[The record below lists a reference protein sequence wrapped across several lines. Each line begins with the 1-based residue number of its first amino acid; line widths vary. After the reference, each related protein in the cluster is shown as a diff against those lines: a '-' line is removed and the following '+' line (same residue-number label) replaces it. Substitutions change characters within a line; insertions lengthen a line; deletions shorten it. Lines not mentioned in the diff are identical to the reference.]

1 MDALIT
7 LVHQHPAAI
16 LAIACAIA
24 VIGVAA
30 YVVFA
35 LRNSLMASAL
45 SAKPMSLTKEQ
56 IKCCSVEWRWNPSR
70 ITFTIP
76 GAYTSDEGINKWADE
91 VAPRLGMRF
100 QPTEVRII
108 PRRLFRSAQY
118 KVTFAKLKELR

>member
-56 IKCCSVEWRWNPSR
+56 IKC
-70 ITFTIP
+70 
-76 GAYTSDEGINKWADE
+76 
-91 VAPRLGMRF
+91 
-100 QPTEVRII
+100 
-108 PRRLFRSAQY
+108 
-118 KVTFAKLKELR
+118 

>member
-7 LVHQHPAAI
+7 LVHQHPSAV
-16 LAIACAIA
+16 LAIALTIA
-24 VIGVAA
+24 VIGFAA
-30 YVVFA
+30 YVGST
-35 LRNSLMASAL
+35 LRNGLMTSTL
-45 SAKPMSLTKEQ
+45 STKPLSLTKEQ
-56 IKCCSVEWRWNPSR
+56 IKCCSVKWRWNPSR

-76 GAYTSDEGINKWADE
+76 AAYTSDEGINKWADE

>member
-35 LRNSLMASAL
+35 LMASAL

-76 GAYTSDEGINKWADE
+76 AAYTSDEGINKWADE